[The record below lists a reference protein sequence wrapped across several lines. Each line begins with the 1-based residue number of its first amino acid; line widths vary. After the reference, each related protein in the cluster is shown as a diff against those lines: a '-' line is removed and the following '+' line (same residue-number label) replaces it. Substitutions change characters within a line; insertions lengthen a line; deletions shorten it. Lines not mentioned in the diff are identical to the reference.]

1 MEQNE
6 SLNECQTKWGECL
19 SRIKDIVSLEIY
31 TTWFEPI
38 VPVSFADATLV
49 LGVESDMVREYL
61 EKQFSQ
67 ILTACIGKCFGKV
80 TLRWRVKVVA
90 SRNDVDSISVSQA
103 AKLQQE
109 PGYDPFVVRR
119 RTFDNHL
126 NGLWTFD
133 NFVEGKCN
141 SFARKIAATVA
152 QKPGNQSGTQFYNP
166 LFVFGHSGLGKT
178 HLVNALGLA
187 CVKAHPELNV
197 LYLTANDFLTFMQRA
212 VMEHKIPELLSYYQ
226 SVDVFI
232 IDDIQEI
239 GGQRNYTQDLFFNV
253 FNHLYHSGKQVVIT
267 ADKAPKDIEGFE
279 QRILSRFKW
288 GLQAELTSPDF
299 ELKYSIL
306 KGKTKDQGVE
316 IPDDVLRFVAERVP
330 DNLRELDGVIA
341 SILAQSMFQNAPIDI
356 EFASRIVS
364 DMVTYKEKTLSITDI
379 QEKVCNYYKLSVNE
393 IQTKSRKRDVVQ
405 ARQIAMYLARKYTK
419 SSLTV
424 IGEQIG
430 NRDHATVLHAVKTVM
445 DLCETD
451 REIRESV
458 STIEKELK

>member
-6 SLNECQTKWGECL
+6 SLNECQTKWKECL
-19 SRIKDIVSLEIY
+19 SRIRDIVSDEQY

-38 VPVSFADATLV
+38 VPVSFAEGNLV
-49 LGVESDMVREYL
+49 LAVESDMVRAYL
-61 EKQFSQ
+61 EEHFSQ
-67 ILTACIGKCFGKV
+67 ILTACIGRCFGKV
-80 TLRWRVKVVA
+80 NLKWRVKVVA
-90 SRNDVDSISVSQA
+90 SRNESDSVSVSQP
-103 AKLQQE
+103 AKLQSSD
-109 PGYDPFVVRR
+109 YDPFAVRR
-119 RTFDNHL
+119 RSFDNHL
-126 NGLWTFD
+126 NRQWTFD
-133 NFVEGKCN
+133 NFIEGKSN
-141 SFARKIAATVA
+141 TFARKIATNVA
-152 QKPGNQSGTQFYNP
+152 QKPGAQFYNP

-197 LYLTANDFLTFMQRA
+197 LYLTANDFLNFMQRA
-212 VMEHKIPELLSYYQ
+212 VMEQKIPELLSYYQ

-239 GGQRNYTQDLFFNV
+239 GGNKSATQDLFFNV
-253 FNHLYHSGKQVVIT
+253 FNHLYQSGKQVIIT
-267 ADKAPKDIEGFE
+267 ADKAPKDITGFE

-288 GLQAELTSPDF
+288 GLQAELQSPDF

-306 KGKTKDQGVE
+306 KEKTREQAVD

-341 SILAQSMFQNAPIDI
+341 SILAQSMYLNAPINI
-356 EFASRIVS
+356 ELASRIVS
-364 DMVTYKEKTLSITDI
+364 EMVTFREKTLSISDI
-379 QEKVCNYYKLSVNE
+379 QEKVCDYYKLSVTE

>member
-1 MEQNE
+1 MEQNG
-6 SLNECQTKWGECL
+6 SLNECQTKWRECL
-19 SRIKDIVSLEIY
+19 SRIKDIVSDDQY
-31 TTWFEPI
+31 ATWFEPI
-38 VPVSFADATLV
+38 VPVSFAEGNLV
-49 LGVESDMVREYL
+49 LAVESDMIRDYL

-67 ILTACIGKCFGKV
+67 ILTACIGRCFGKV
-80 TLRWRVKVVA
+80 SLKWRVKVVA
-90 SRNDVDSISVSQA
+90 SRNENDTVSFSQP
-103 AKLQQE
+103 AKLQDS
-109 PGYDPFVVRR
+109 GYDPFAVRR
-119 RTFDNHL
+119 RSFDNHL
-126 NGLWTFD
+126 NRQWTFD
-133 NFVEGKCN
+133 NFIEGKSN
-141 SFARKIAATVA
+141 TFARKIAMNVA
-152 QKPGNQSGTQFYNP
+152 QKPGAQFYNP

-178 HLVNALGLA
+178 HLVNALGVA

-197 LYLTANDFLTFMQRA
+197 LYLTANDFLNFMQRA
-212 VMEHKIPELLSYYQ
+212 VMEQKIPELLSYYQ

-239 GGQRNYTQDLFFNV
+239 GGNKAATQDLFFNV
-253 FNHLYHSGKQVVIT
+253 FNHLYQSGKQVIIT
-267 ADKAPKDIEGFE
+267 ADKAPKDIQGFE

-288 GLQAELTSPDF
+288 GLQTELASPDF
-299 ELKYSIL
+299 DLKYSIL
-306 KGKTKDQGVE
+306 KEKTKEQGVE

-341 SILAQSMFQNAPIDI
+341 SILAQSMFLGAPINI
-356 EFASRIVS
+356 ELASRIVS
-364 DMVTYKEKTLSITDI
+364 EMVTFREKTLSISDI
-379 QEKVCNYYKLSVNE
+379 QEKVCDYYKLSVTE